1 MAGRTASTP
10 TRRAGEAPRGRFIAG
25 SIIQRLLTR
34 AGPSARR
41 GKGRKQ
47 IKGGQRECRVCPVR
61 QSFGL
66 RQTTTGPATRGR
78 MRNQTRRG
86 CSAAR
91 LRDPLPAP
99 LLRGVVCVSAHQSI
113 SCLHRRRRVAPLAIF
128 GIFFGSILPGFRRLR
143 RAPRG
148 DLPAAS
154 APCRVFMPRDAFAVR

>member
-1 MAGRTASTP
+1 
-10 TRRAGEAPRGRFIAG
+10 
-25 SIIQRLLTR
+25 
-34 AGPSARR
+34 
-41 GKGRKQ
+41 
-47 IKGGQRECRVCPVR
+47 
-61 QSFGL
+61 
-66 RQTTTGPATRGR
+66 

-148 DLPAAS
+148 DLPADRRERA
-154 APCRVFMPRDAFAVR
+154 VPRFYAARCVRGQVT